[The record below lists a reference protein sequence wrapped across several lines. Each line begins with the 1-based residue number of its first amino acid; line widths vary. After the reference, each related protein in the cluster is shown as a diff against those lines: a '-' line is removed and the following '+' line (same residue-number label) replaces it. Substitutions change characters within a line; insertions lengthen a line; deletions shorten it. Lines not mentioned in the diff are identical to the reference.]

1 MKNLKTHIKLKT
13 TTRMEQL
20 MHDKKI
26 SKLIQ
31 NTWYAKMN
39 INLPNKPKQP

>member
-1 MKNLKTHIKLKT
+1 MKKIKTHIKIST

-31 NTWYAKMN
+31 NAFYAKMN
-39 INLPNKPKQP
+39 INQPNKPK